1 MSNSTNAQGA
11 KTSQGFSDPMDE
23 ISFLML
29 VEEAAANG
37 YTADA
42 LHLLAEGM
50 GRASKWVDA
59 AYVSPADLVRS
70 VVEFAISEDHVG
82 WADRILSSGLPTPR
96 RVGELAA
103 IVDRVLGVCEDGEVA
118 EEIAEYDSLGWLV
131 SDEMAKRGG
140 SG

>member
-1 MSNSTNAQGA
+1 MMEE
-11 KTSQGFSDPMDE
+11 P
-23 ISFLML
+23 SFL
-29 VEEAAANG
+29 EIIKQAAGNG
-37 YTADA
+37 YTVDA
-42 LHLLAEGM
+42 IILVAEGM

-82 WADRILSSGLPTPR
+82 WADRILSSGLTTPR

-118 EEIAEYDSLGWLV
+118 EDIAEYDSLGWLV
-131 SDEMAKRGG
+131 ADEMAKRGG
-140 SG
+140 AG